1 MSESLSLEDA
11 RAAYSLDE
19 ILEEQKQIQKAY

>member
-1 MSESLSLEDA
+1 MFGSLSLEDA
-11 RAAYSLDE
+11 RSAYSLDE